1 MAATTQAAATARAAP
16 EALHSYRAADEA
28 PAKTAFTII
37 RIRGTQN
44 LNPKTKDTLKY
55 MRLHRINH
63 AVVLPVTET
72 TRGMLQVAKDY
83 VTWGEVDAATLATV
97 IKSRGRLVGDKP
109 ISDAH
114 VAKSTPY
121 KSIDALATA
130 IAAGEFTY
138 KDVPEVKPIFRL
150 HPARQGLEG
159 IKRSVQNG
167 GALGYRGK
175 DINKLLGR
183 MLGEGFTNEG
193 VHASK
198 QAPAKEP
205 GSSRHVTPHKE
216 AA

>member
-1 MAATTQAAATARAAP
+1 MASTTTAAAVS
-16 EALHSYRAADEA
+16 HSYRAADEA

-37 RIRGTQN
+37 RLRGTQN

-83 VTWGEVDAATLATV
+83 VTWGEVDAKTLSAV
-97 IKSRGRLVGDKP
+97 IKSRGRLVGNKP
-109 ISDAH
+109 ITDAH
-114 VAKSTPY
+114 VAKTTSY
-121 KSIDALATA
+121 KTIDALAEA
-130 IAAGEFTY
+130 ICAGTFSY

-150 HPARQGLEG
+150 HPAKRGLEG

-175 DINKLLGR
+175 EINKLLGR

-193 VHASK
+193 VN
-198 QAPAKEP
+198 APLHGAP
-205 GSSRHVTPHKE
+205 RKE